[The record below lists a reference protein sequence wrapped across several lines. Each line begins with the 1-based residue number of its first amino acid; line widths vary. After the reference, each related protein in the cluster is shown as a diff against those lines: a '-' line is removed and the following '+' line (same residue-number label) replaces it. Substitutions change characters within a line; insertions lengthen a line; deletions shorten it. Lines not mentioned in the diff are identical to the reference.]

1 MVAFAEDRA
10 KGISEPEQGPQAAGS
25 SDPPSEKTNIDIFS
39 CSGEQA
45 HGDKRVWIDVAP
57 TEETARVVQNI
68 DDLAGCEFN
77 GRAIKLVAEHP
88 GVSSQDAA
96 FFFLL
101 EFYGFHEG
109 GSIAQSAQGMAQ
121 SV

>member
-1 MVAFAEDRA
+1 MVAFAENRA
-10 KGISEPEQGPQAAGS
+10 KGITEPEQGPQAAGCG
-25 SDPPSEKTNIDIFS
+25 DPSSEKTNVDIFP
-39 CSGEQA
+39 CSREQA
-45 HGDKRVWIDVAP
+45 HGDKRVWIDVTP
-57 TEETARVVQNI
+57 TEETARVVQHI
-68 DDLAGCEFN
+68 DDLAGDEFN

-109 GSIAQSAQGMAQ
+109 GGIAQSAQVMAQ
-121 SV
+121 SL